1 MSSSFQL
8 KSHPKRYLVE
18 HLSNVAETCRRLAP
32 PEAYSAELDP
42 TEARDVLYIIG
53 ASHDV
58 GKATRYFQEYI
69 HSGKATSP
77 LLKSHSFLSS
87 LYAFYATSQAGFRLG
102 VLPTY
107 AQLTVMSH
115 HGVLQTPTLA
125 AAKLFGA
132 RDLLRKQTEA
142 IQHVEE
148 LDTALGKMHLPSF
161 SEFVKEFGRAD
172 DSLIMSPIHALA
184 QLSKENQRLFGDPL
198 LPIFTINLSLSALVD
213 SDRMDAAQLDFPKRE
228 AIRTHSVE
236 EHVKDLSEYAK
247 QTRKADAN
255 VVKGRDLLFEIL
267 SRRASEV
274 SLDDQRIFSIT
285 APTGYGK
292 TLAGLNFALKLR
304 DRLLSRG
311 FNPRIIYVAPFLSI
325 IDQNAAVIQQSLKI
339 SQKQSNLLLAHHHL
353 AEMSYSTEEDDSLS
367 TLDSELL
374 IEGWNSEIIVTTF
387 IQFFYSMLG
396 IRASQLRRLHNL
408 EGAIVL
414 LDEVQS
420 IPHEYWGLVRSVIR
434 FLSERFKIFTIL
446 MTATQPLIFDPS
458 QVEELAKTFPRE
470 YQNTRVNLQIRVDSK
485 ISINEFC
492 EEVNGLIDAA
502 PQKSFL
508 IVMNTIRSATHVYHS
523 LNTTRQNY
531 YLSASLVPKQR
542 RERLE
547 KIVNALEKRE
557 PIILVS
563 TQVVEAGLDLDFDT
577 AIRDIGPIDSIIQVA
592 GRCNRHA
599 LRDPSQS
606 LVYVYD
612 ITDDEGSEFGKQI
625 YGSYLIE
632 KTKEVFVET
641 DKELD
646 PLQLSSA
653 YYQKVRS
660 GASDRESA
668 ELLEAMHNLDY
679 EKLAKFTLIDDQDT
693 ASAYVELNQEA
704 EDIWQRYQQ
713 ILDRYEGLQAKEEF
727 LRIKPSFYDYVINVQ
742 ERDVSGLDLTKGF
755 YRISN
760 SRLYDFY
767 DHETGF
773 RR

>member
-18 HLSNVAETCRRLAP
+18 HLSNVAETCRHLAP

-42 TEARDVLYIIG
+42 TEVRETLHIIG

-58 GKATRYFQEYI
+58 GKATKYFQEYI
-69 HSGKATSP
+69 RSGKATSP

-87 LYAFYATSQAGFRLG
+87 LYAFYATSQAGFRLS

-115 HGVLQTPTLA
+115 HGALQTPTSA
-125 AAKLFGA
+125 ATKLFEA
-132 RDLLRKQTEA
+132 RDLLRKQIEA
-142 IQHVEE
+142 IQHVDE

-161 SEFVKEFGRAD
+161 SEFMNEFGRED
-172 DSLIMSPIHALA
+172 DKLIMNLLRATA
-184 QLSKENQRLFGDPL
+184 QLSKENQRLFSEPL

-213 SDRMDAAQLDFPKRE
+213 SDRMDAAQLDFPKRG
-228 AIRTHSVE
+228 AIRTQFVE
-236 EHVKDLSEYAK
+236 EHVKDLSEHAK
-247 QTRKADAN
+247 QTGKADAN

-274 SLDDQRIFSIT
+274 PLDGQRVFSIT

-304 DRLLSRG
+304 DRLLSREL
-311 FNPRIIYVAPFLSI
+311 NPRIIYVAPFLSI
-325 IDQNAAVIQQSLKI
+325 IDQNVDVIRQALKI
-339 SQKQSNLLLAHHHL
+339 SQKQSNLLLTHHHL
-353 AEMSYSTEEDDSLS
+353 AEMSYTDKEDEFSA
-367 TLDSELL
+367 LDSELL

-387 IQFFYSMLG
+387 IQFFYSVLG

-420 IPHEYWGLVRSVIR
+420 IPHEYWRLVRSVIS
-434 FLSERFKIFTIL
+434 FLSERFRTFIIL
-446 MTATQPLIFDPS
+446 MTATQPLIFDPN
-458 QVEELAKTFPRE
+458 QIEELAKTFPQD
-470 YQNTRVNLQIRVDSK
+470 YQKSRVNLQIKTDSR
-485 ISINEFC
+485 ISIDKFC
-492 EEVNGLIDAA
+492 EEVNGLIDAT
-502 PQKSFL
+502 PSKSFL
-508 IVMNTIRSATHVYHS
+508 LVMNTIRSATHVYHS
-523 LNTTRQNY
+523 LNMCRENY

-542 RERLE
+542 GERLDRIAE
-547 KIVNALEKRE
+547 ALEKRE

-563 TQVVEAGLDLDFDT
+563 TQVVEAGVDLDFDV
-577 AIRDIGPIDSIIQVA
+577 AIRDIGPIDSIVQVS

-612 ITDDEGSEFGKQI
+612 IADRDGSELGKQI

-632 KTKEVFVET
+632 KTKEVLIENRG
-641 DKELD
+641 DLD

-653 YYQKVRS
+653 YYQKVRV
-660 GASDRESA
+660 GASELESVK
-668 ELLEAMHNLDY
+668 LLESMHRLDY
-679 EKLAKFTLIDDQDT
+679 QSLANFRLIEDQDST
-693 ASAYVELNQEA
+693 SVFVELNQEA
-704 EDIWQRYQQ
+704 EDIWQRYEA
-713 ILDRYEGLQAKEEF
+713 ILNRSEGLQAKEEF
-727 LRIKPSFYDYVINVQ
+727 LRIRQLFYDYIVNVPEKVVQ
-742 ERDVSGLDLTKGF
+742 KLDQTQGF
-755 YRISN
+755 YRIPHSE
-760 SRLYDFY
+760 LHEFY
-767 DHETGF
+767 DPETGF